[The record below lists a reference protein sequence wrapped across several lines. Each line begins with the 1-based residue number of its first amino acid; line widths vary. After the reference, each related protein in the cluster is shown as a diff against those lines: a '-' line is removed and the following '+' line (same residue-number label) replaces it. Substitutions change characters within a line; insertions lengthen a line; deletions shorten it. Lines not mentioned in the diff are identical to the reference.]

1 MQFIHAAIS
10 KSVALFWWKRW
21 TRLSYVSWLLTKWT
35 SLTLACWPF
44 SVMTITFSQV
54 NVLFSFDGDAFV
66 SIGSSKYSHIW
77 TRGLANYKGQALT
90 TGCNS
95 FDECSFKT
103 ELLNMT
109 TLRVGSKRFF
119 ERFFSF
125 SSFSTSILYLEQI
138 NMQYLHFNYSLRIY
152 LRWSEADDFL
162 KDDTGIDRDQ

>member
-10 KSVALFWWKRW
+10 KSVALFWWERW
-21 TRLSYVSWLLTKWT
+21 TRLSYVSWLLTKCT
-35 SLTLACWPF
+35 SLTLAFWPF
-44 SVMTITFSQV
+44 SVITITISQV
-54 NVLFSFDGDAFV
+54 IVLLSFDGDAFE

-109 TLRVGSKRFF
+109 TLRVGSKRFLND
-119 ERFFSF
+119 FSLSRLF
-125 SSFSTSILYLEQI
+125 QHQFCHLSKLICNIFTLITHWEST
-138 NMQYLHFNYSLRIY
+138 
-152 LRWSEADDFL
+152 
-162 KDDTGIDRDQ
+162 